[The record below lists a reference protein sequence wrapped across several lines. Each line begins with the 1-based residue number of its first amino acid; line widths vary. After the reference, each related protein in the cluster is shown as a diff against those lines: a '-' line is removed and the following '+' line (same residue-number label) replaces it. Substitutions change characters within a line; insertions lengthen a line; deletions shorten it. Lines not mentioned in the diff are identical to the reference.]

1 MKPVRGEPVSEGEER
16 VSVTRK
22 EDSGGLWHKLH
33 LHSSTGS
40 RWTDGRID
48 EQTERGK
55 GETHKH
61 RYSQA
66 LLHRL
71 LLTQCRCKRK
81 GRVPEDEKTH
91 NIKRSDVRETEE
103 IRPKL
108 HSTD

>member
-1 MKPVRGEPVSEGEER
+1 MKPVRGEPVSEGEEG

-61 RYSQA
+61 RYCSHSA
-66 LLHRL
+66 AA
-71 LLTQCRCKRK
+71 K
-81 GRVPEDEKTH
+81 GRGGCQKMRKHTTSNDPM
-91 NIKRSDVRETEE
+91 
-103 IRPKL
+103 
-108 HSTD
+108 